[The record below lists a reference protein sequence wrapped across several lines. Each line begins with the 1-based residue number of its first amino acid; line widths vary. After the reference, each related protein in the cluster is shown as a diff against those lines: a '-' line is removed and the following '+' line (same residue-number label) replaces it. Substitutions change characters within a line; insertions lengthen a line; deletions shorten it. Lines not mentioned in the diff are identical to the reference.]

1 MFARAGGNFVDV
13 VQPALERHGL
23 YILLFL
29 TVSLAALF
37 FVSAV
42 LIEIFM
48 GSYEKVL
55 LHTSEFIDLR
65 INSLRLARLMKAP
78 SLQLAAAAVGQ
89 GSLPHSLPAHSH
101 ASHAHNTSCPESF
114 KHTVLNHHTRF

>member
-1 MFARAGGNFVDV
+1 M
-13 VQPALERHGL
+13 VQPALESHGL

-29 TVSLAALF
+29 AISLAALF

-42 LIEIFM
+42 LIHIFM

-55 LHTSEFIDLR
+55 LYTSEFIDLR

-78 SLQLAAAAVGQ
+78 FRSSRMELVDAI
-89 GSLPHSLPAHSH
+89 
-101 ASHAHNTSCPESF
+101 
-114 KHTVLNHHTRF
+114 K